1 MSNLFSSRNQAREY
15 AKNNDCKVVD
25 RGSHL
30 EADRWMVVPKNSV
43 GGKPGKPVSQTAE
56 VIEDL
61 SAVDTSAFFGSRKEA
76 REFAAKVD
84 GKIIDNSVT
93 GLNHAL
99 DLGRQGKRWEVQYKS
114 QDDHWDN
121 RVLGA
126 DEAHVQVA
134 EDIVEPVAVEEAEP
148 IVVMTLK
155 NICVTQPDGK
165 QLVMSRDHADF
176 KQVAVLFADG
186 DVAAM
191 INLMDVEQ
199 KPREWTF
206 GDDICVIGGVL
217 YHYGMEVERSSIA
230 KRIIDDCEAGEDPE
244 KFANFFRKLLK
255 NPSYLAVK
263 HTYDFIEH
271 NDLTILADGNI
282 RAWKKVSADNTAY
295 KGIPNYKGM
304 VLSMPRNQ
312 VEDNPDVTCSY
323 GLHVAAKEYFNH
335 EFQGGL
341 LLEVSVSP
349 EDIVSVPTDYN
360 NSKCRA
366 CRYEVLTGNERP
378 DNIPQRLHIDKNG
391 NVLPTPVVD

>member
-1 MSNLFSSRNQAREY
+1 MSNLFSSRGDAREH
-15 AKNNDCKVVD
+15 AKNNGGKVVD

-30 EADRWMVVPKNSV
+30 KTDRWMVVPKNSV
-43 GGKPGKPVSQTAE
+43 GGSPVKA
-56 VIEDL
+56 VVDEDL
-61 SAVDTSAFFGSRKEA
+61 SAVDTSAFFPSRKEA
-76 REFAAKVD
+76 RVFAAKVD
-84 GKIIDNSVT
+84 GKIIDN
-93 GLNHAL
+93 AL
-99 DLGRQGKRWEVQYKS
+99 TVGGGFTHNIMDLGRQGKRWEVQYKS
-114 QDDHWDN
+114 RDDHWDD

-134 EDIVEPVAVEEAEP
+134 EDIVATPVTEEAEP

-176 KQVAVLFADG
+176 KKVAALFADG
-186 DVAAM
+186 DVAGM
-191 INLMDVEQ
+191 ITLMDVEQ
-199 KPREWTF
+199 KPREWSF
-206 GDDICVIGGVL
+206 GNDICVIEGVL

-230 KRIIDDCEAGEDPE
+230 KRIIDDCESGQDPE
-244 KFANFFRKLLK
+244 KFVNFFRKLLK

-282 RAWKKVSADNTAY
+282 RAWKKVSDDNTAH
-295 KGIPNYKGM
+295 GRVPNYKGM
-304 VLSMPRNQ
+304 ILSMPRNQ

-323 GLHVAAKEYFNH
+323 GLHVAAKEYFKH
-335 EFQGGL
+335 EFTRGI

-360 NSKCRA
+360 NSKCRS

-391 NVLPTPVVD
+391 KVLPTPVEE